1 MLKSRLCDYSD
12 VYILVKG
19 IITVTGQG
27 ANNATIT
34 ADRNNKEKI
43 FKSYALFTNCISKI
57 NNTQIDNAKNLN
69 IVIPMYNLIEC
80 SDNYAK
86 ISGSLWQRFRY
97 EPDDDEIT
105 DSESFLF
112 KSRFT
117 NNTGNAGN
125 VNKMQKQ
132 QCQ

>member
-1 MLKSRLCDYSD
+1 MLKSRLCNYSD

-34 ADRNNKEKI
+34 ADRNNKENF

-69 IVIPMYNLIEC
+69 IVIPMSNLIEC
-80 SDNYAK
+80 SDNYWK
-86 ISGSLWQRFRY
+86 TSIIML
-97 EPDDDEIT
+97 
-105 DSESFLF
+105 
-112 KSRFT
+112 
-117 NNTGNAGN
+117 
-125 VNKMQKQ
+125 
-132 QCQ
+132 